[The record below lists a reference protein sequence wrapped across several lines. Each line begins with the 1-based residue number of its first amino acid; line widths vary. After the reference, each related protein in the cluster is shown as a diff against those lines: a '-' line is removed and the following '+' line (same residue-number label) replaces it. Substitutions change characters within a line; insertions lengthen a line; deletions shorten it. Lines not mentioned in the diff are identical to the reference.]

1 MKISI
6 ARTKL
11 FISTHAHLDCRYGFA
26 SSYHGRLRSIF
37 VVLLVASLWP
47 LSLTNANS
55 YTVHG
60 SDSARSISREQNVGE
75 KLNKS
80 YARLPL
86 AFEQNQGQLNQ
97 RVKFLARGAEADLYL
112 TSNEVV
118 LSLAR
123 PKQSSAS
130 ASAGTALRRKG
141 SAKVALH
148 HQTKQ
153 PRALSRDVLTMR
165 LANAKSARVVGVNES
180 PGTVNYF
187 IGNNPKR
194 WHTDIRTYQR
204 VAYRGVYPGIDQIFY
219 GQGQQLEYDFVV
231 APGANPRLIKLAFT
245 GARDMVIDRHG
256 DLVLHARGSQEVR
269 LHKPFVYQELNG
281 HKREITAR
289 YKLNAKRQISFELG
303 EYDVN
308 QPLIIDPVLTYSTYL
323 GGSRNDAG
331 FDVAV
336 DANGN
341 AYVTGSTDSNEFSP
355 LGGINTF
362 VAKLNPAGTE
372 RTFLAILGGSGDD
385 VGFSLAVDNTG
396 AAYVAGATESV
407 DFPGVNANQLTF
419 GGGAQDAFIAKL
431 NPAGSA
437 VTYATYFGGSGSD
450 AGFGIAI
457 DSTGNAYVT
466 GSTNS
471 PELSTLG
478 NTDAFITKLSPTG
491 SERLYLSI
499 VGGSGDD
506 SSFDIAVDSAG
517 SAYVVGS
524 TDSTNFTVANALQ
537 PNLGGSQDVFVAKLN
552 TTGSALVYSTYLGGS
567 GHDSG
572 FGIAVDGG
580 GGAYITGSTDS
591 PEFTS
596 LGSKDVFVT
605 KLDATGINRTY
616 FSILGGSGD
625 DVGFSIAADVAG
637 NVYVTGSTSST
648 NFTTTNALQ
657 QNLGGAQNVFLAKL
671 NPAGATLVSS
681 TFLGGSGNDAG
692 FGIAVD
698 SANSAYITGFTSSN
712 NFPTSSP
719 LQSASAG
726 NGDVFIAKIGDAA
739 APAMVQFNAVGYS
752 VREDDGRATVTI
764 TRTGD
769 TSGTATV
776 DYRTS
781 DTDTFTIG
789 CADTVNNGG
798 GAYARC
804 DFATTVGTLS
814 FAAGEINKTIT
825 VPLINDGYVEG
836 TETFQLQ
843 LSNATGTTL
852 GTQNVATITL
862 QDNDAAASPNP
873 IITLGQSDYPFFVR
887 QQYLDFLSRE
897 PEPSEPWT
905 AVLTRC
911 PNVHTPPSAVTDCDR
926 IAVSAAFFGSPEFRL
941 KGFYVFRFYKVAFN
955 RLPQYGEVVS
965 DMSFV
970 AGATE
975 AEVYAR
981 KAQLATLFAARPEF
995 TNAYGGLTNAQLV
1008 ATLLARYQ
1016 LASVTTPDPATPDG
1030 ATKVTLSAADLT
1042 NGLNVGT
1049 LTRAQMLRAI
1059 ADSDQVA
1066 AVEYNSAFVASQYYG
1081 YLRRTP
1087 EDSGYQAWLRVI
1099 NQDPNNIR
1107 IMVNGFMNS
1116 TEYRLR
1122 FGQP

>member
-1 MKISI
+1 
-6 ARTKL
+6 
-11 FISTHAHLDCRYGFA
+11 
-26 SSYHGRLRSIF
+26 
-37 VVLLVASLWP
+37 
-47 LSLTNANS
+47 
-55 YTVHG
+55 
-60 SDSARSISREQNVGE
+60 
-75 KLNKS
+75 
-80 YARLPL
+80 
-86 AFEQNQGQLNQ
+86 
-97 RVKFLARGAEADLYL
+97 
-112 TSNEVV
+112 
-118 LSLAR
+118 
-123 PKQSSAS
+123 
-130 ASAGTALRRKG
+130 
-141 SAKVALH
+141 
-148 HQTKQ
+148 
-153 PRALSRDVLTMR
+153 MR